1 MESFFL
7 LCTYYC
13 IKVKKIIQVS
23 SSCAYVYSLLKLHW
37 VYWAA
42 REQ

>member
-7 LCTYYC
+7 LRTYYC
-13 IKVKKIIQVS
+13 IKAKKIIQVQS
-23 SSCAYVYSLLKLHW
+23 SYADVYSLLKLHW